1 MAGQQM
7 RDTGMKN
14 RRIIAIS
21 ALLAAM
27 ICSGFTALAHEGA
40 TGIVKDR
47 MDRFKQSN
55 ADIRAVARLAQSAQF
70 DEIAEISQRM
80 NLWANEMAEYFPL
93 GSDGRPSEAAAEI
106 WTEPEGFAAAI
117 TAYKQA
123 TEALMAAAAEENAMD
138 VMRAFQATADSCK
151 SCHRRYRY

>member
-7 RDTGMKN
+7 RDTGMNN
-14 RRIIAIS
+14 RRIVAIS
-21 ALLAAM
+21 ALIASM
-27 ICSGFTALAHEGA
+27 TFSGFTALAHEGA

-55 ADIRAVARLAQSAQF
+55 ADIRAVARLVQSAQF

-80 NLWANEMAEYFPL
+80 NIWANEMAEYFPH

-117 TAYKQA
+117 NAYIQA
-123 TEALMAAAAEENAMD
+123 TEALMTAAAEENAMD
-138 VMRAFQATADSCK
+138 VMRTFQATADSCK